1 VSAVTAFTGDSEVSV
16 GLVVRATEKLHLNI
30 DNVRRQ
36 WLVSCHLPHICTTA
50 DAAHPTAQRAQQR
63 CGLDERQRWGEVR
76 RRDKRRNAE
85 PHTGAAS
92 MALALPHT
100 HKLEDARVF
109 SALST
114 HITTR
119 GQAHAS
125 QIAHKRSSR
134 RGRCNGSSV
143 SGLREGKRVLS
154 SPSTEVVRGHTIIVN
169 ERVDK
174 VMCVSSRCGAPVEAV
189 VELLP

>member
-1 VSAVTAFTGDSEVSV
+1 M

-36 WLVSCHLPHICTTA
+36 WLVSCRLPHICTTA
-50 DAAHPTAQRAQQR
+50 DAAHPKAQIAQQR
-63 CGLDERQRWGEVR
+63 CGLDDRERWGKCEVGTR
-76 RRDKRRNAE
+76 RRNGRA
-85 PHTGAAS
+85 TGAAS
-92 MALALPHT
+92 MALALPPT

-125 QIAHKRSSR
+125 QIAHKGSSR
-134 RGRCNGSSV
+134 CGRCKMQRSSV
-143 SGLREGKRVLS
+143 SGLGEGKRLVS
-154 SPSTEVVRGHTIIVN
+154 SPERGGGGPWAQSC
-169 ERVDK
+169 E
-174 VMCVSSRCGAPVEAV
+174 
-189 VELLP
+189 